1 MLYIFPADVL
11 CSDWTINSLAVSVTV
26 TVTVDSPEKEMDD
39 DNMKL
44 NVKWTFFSPE

>member
-26 TVTVDSPEKEMDD
+26 TVDSPEMKMDD
-39 DNMKL
+39 DNMNL
-44 NVKWTFFSPE
+44 NVVKWTFFSPE

>member
-1 MLYIFPADVL
+1 MLYFPADVL

-26 TVTVDSPEKEMDD
+26 TVDSPEMEKDD
-39 DNMKL
+39 DNMNF

>member
-1 MLYIFPADVL
+1 MLYFPSDVQ

-26 TVTVDSPEKEMDD
+26 TVTVDSPEMEMDD
-39 DNMKL
+39 DNMNL